1 MKIQISICKQQR
13 RKPRKEGKWAI
24 NLRKGKKGAEEIKP
38 KMITPDPVLMEK
50 ESGRVFR
57 FEIGRFEEV
66 KKEGEGE
73 EQGSV

>member
-1 MKIQISICKQQR
+1 
-13 RKPRKEGKWAI
+13 
-24 NLRKGKKGAEEIKP
+24 
-38 KMITPDPVLMEK
+38 MITPDPVLMEK